1 MKAEKF
7 KGVIFDV
14 DGVLEFQGKVYAGAI
29 ELVNSL
35 REKGIIIRI
44 LTNSTLKSRKQ
55 CADQLKEKGFNIY
68 ETEVITA
75 SYATAQ
81 YLKSLQPQS
90 CWIMLKGKG
99 LEEFRAFNQDGQK
112 PEYLVLGDMRE
123 DFNFHNMNKA
133 LQLLKNGAK
142 FIVMITEAV
151 DSSLGQLELT
161 VGAYGKMLEEAAQV
175 KATYIGKPNKYIF
188 QITLENMDID
198 KSKVLMVGDK
208 VATDILGAKKAG
220 LKSALVKTGE
230 FKETDLNCDIKPDYI
245 FDSIKDVARLFP

>member
-142 FIVMITEAV
+142 FIVMITEVV

-161 VGAYGKMLEEAAQV
+161 VGAYGKMLEEASQV

-245 FDSIKDVARLFP
+245 FDSIKDVARLFS

>member
-14 DGVLEFQGKVYAGAI
+14 DGILEFQGKVYAGAI

-112 PEYLVLGDMRE
+112 PEY
-123 DFNFHNMNKA
+123 N
-133 LQLLKNGAK
+133 
-142 FIVMITEAV
+142 
-151 DSSLGQLELT
+151 
-161 VGAYGKMLEEAAQV
+161 Y
-175 KATYIGKPNKYIF
+175 
-188 QITLENMDID
+188 
-198 KSKVLMVGDK
+198 
-208 VATDILGAKKAG
+208 
-220 LKSALVKTGE
+220 
-230 FKETDLNCDIKPDYI
+230 
-245 FDSIKDVARLFP
+245 

>member
-14 DGVLEFQGKVYAGAI
+14 DGILEFQGKVYAGAI

-99 LEEFRAFNQDGQK
+99 LEEFRALNQDGQK

-245 FDSIKDVARLFP
+245 FDSIKDVARLFS

>member
-14 DGVLEFQGKVYAGAI
+14 DGVLEFQDKVYAGAI

-245 FDSIKDVARLFP
+245 FDSIKDVARLFS

>member
-1 MKAEKF
+1 MNSEKF
-7 KGVIFDV
+7 EGVIFDV
-14 DGVLEFQGKVYAGAI
+14 DGVLEFQGQVYAEAV
-29 ELVNSL
+29 ELINSL

-55 CADQLKEKGFNIY
+55 CANQLKEKGFHIHQ
-68 ETEVITA
+68 TEVITA

-81 YLKSLQPQS
+81 YLRSLQPQS

-99 LEEFRAFNQDGQK
+99 LEEFKDFNQDLEK

-123 DFNFHNMNKA
+123 EFNFHNMNKA
-133 LQLLKNGAK
+133 LQLLKKGAK
-142 FIVMITEAV
+142 LIVMITEMV
-151 DSSLGQLELT
+151 DNSLGQLELT

-175 KATYIGKPNKYIF
+175 KATYIGKPNRYIF
-188 QITLENMDID
+188 QITLETMHVD

-208 VATDILGAKKAG
+208 IATDILGAKNAG
-220 LKSALVKTGE
+220 LKSALVKAGE
-230 FKETDLNCDIKPDYI
+230 FKETDLNSNIKPDYI

>member
-1 MKAEKF
+1 
-7 KGVIFDV
+7 
-14 DGVLEFQGKVYAGAI
+14 
-29 ELVNSL
+29 
-35 REKGIIIRI
+35 
-44 LTNSTLKSRKQ
+44 
-55 CADQLKEKGFNIY
+55 
-68 ETEVITA
+68 
-75 SYATAQ
+75 
-81 YLKSLQPQS
+81 
-90 CWIMLKGKG
+90 
-99 LEEFRAFNQDGQK
+99 
-112 PEYLVLGDMRE
+112 MRE

-161 VGAYGKMLEEAAQV
+161 VGAYGKMLEEASQV

-245 FDSIKDVARLFP
+245 FDSIKDVARLFS

>member
-1 MKAEKF
+1 MRTEKF
-7 KGVIFDV
+7 EGVIFDV
-14 DGVLEFQGKVYAGAI
+14 DGVLEFQGKVYAGAV

-55 CADQLKEKGFNIY
+55 CADQLKAKGFYIH

-99 LEEFRAFNQDGQK
+99 QEEFKEFTQDIEK
-112 PEYLVLGDMRE
+112 PEYLVLGDMRD

-133 LQLLKNGAK
+133 LQLLKKGAK
-142 FIVMITEAV
+142 LIVMITEMV
-151 DSSLGQLELT
+151 DNSLGELELT
-161 VGAYGKMLEEAAQV
+161 VGAYGKMLEEAAQI

-188 QITLENMDID
+188 QIILETMPVD
-198 KSKVLMVGDK
+198 KSNVLMVGDK
-208 VATDILGAKKAG
+208 IATDILGAKNVG
-220 LKSALVKTGE
+220 LKSVLVKTGE
-230 FKETDLNCDIKPDYI
+230 FKETDLNSNIKPDYI
-245 FDSIKDVARLFP
+245 FDSIKDVARFFP